1 LVKWEFFDKLYI
13 ILAMSNK
20 AIYKHKRT
28 GDIFAIETDED
39 GNVLSTSGPLLV
51 KDMNPE
57 ELDYDNYWDEDI
69 KAHSSEF
76 VLLSKAEYEEL
87 LKRTGFF
94 IQESQRSIF
103 DELNRKNPDTK

>member
-1 LVKWEFFDKLYI
+1 
-13 ILAMSNK
+13 MTQK

-28 GDIFAIETDED
+28 GDLFAIETDNN

-51 KDMNPE
+51 KDLNPN
-57 ELDYDNYWDEDI
+57 ELDFDNYWDEDI
-69 KAHSSEF
+69 KAHLAEF

-94 IQESQRSIF
+94 VQESQRSIF
-103 DELNRKNPDTK
+103 DELNRGK

>member
-1 LVKWEFFDKLYI
+1 
-13 ILAMSNK
+13 MTRK
-20 AIYKHKRT
+20 AIYRHKRT
-28 GDIFAIETDED
+28 GDLFAIETDED
-39 GNVLSTSGPLLV
+39 GNVLSTSGPLLL
-51 KDMNPE
+51 KDLNPE

-69 KAHSSEF
+69 KAHLGEF

-103 DELNRKNPDTK
+103 DELNRRKKPHKKKKNCTNHTGWPMK

>member
-1 LVKWEFFDKLYI
+1 MTKKALYR
-13 ILAMSNK
+13 
-20 AIYKHKRT
+20 HKRT
-28 GDIFAIETDED
+28 GDLFAIETDED

-51 KDMNPE
+51 KDMNPN

-69 KAHSSEF
+69 KVHLAEF

-103 DELNRKNPDTK
+103 DELNRRKKLHKKKK

>member
-1 LVKWEFFDKLYI
+1 
-13 ILAMSNK
+13 MTQK
-20 AIYKHKRT
+20 AIYRHKST
-28 GDIFAIETDED
+28 GDLFAIESDED

-51 KDMNPE
+51 KDMNPN

-69 KAHSSEF
+69 KSHLSEF

-103 DELNRKNPDTK
+103 YELYRRKKR